1 MFLRLLKAGSYG
13 ILFVKHIP
21 GINWLTLF
29 LVTPTVTPIR
39 NLHFCVLDFLAVI
52 LLKKVKS
59 QKDYPKIIEIKIL
72 ITEFF

>member
-21 GINWLTLF
+21 GINWLTL
-29 LVTPTVTPIR
+29 LGKTVTPIR
-39 NLHFCVLDFLAVI
+39 NLHFCILDFSAVI
-52 LLKKVKS
+52 LLKKSSHK
-59 QKDYPKIIEIKIL
+59 KNYPKIIEIKIL